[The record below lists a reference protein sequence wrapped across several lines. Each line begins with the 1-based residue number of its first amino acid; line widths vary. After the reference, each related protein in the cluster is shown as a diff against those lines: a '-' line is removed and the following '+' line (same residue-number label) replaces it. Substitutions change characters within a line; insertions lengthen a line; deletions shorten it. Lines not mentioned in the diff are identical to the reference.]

1 MFLFQTDMNECDLA
15 NDCDPDAECVN
26 SDGSYTCTCRDG
38 YSGDGKTCESKTT
51 FSHTIY
57 LSIFFIFIYLT
68 NWLDVLITVLNMLH
82 VYTRTLNMTSEAKPG
97 GNTYILII
105 IKHIRC

>member
-1 MFLFQTDMNECDLA
+1 MNECDLA

-57 LSIFFIFIYLT
+57 LSIFLFLFI
-68 NWLDVLITVLNMLH
+68 
-82 VYTRTLNMTSEAKPG
+82 
-97 GNTYILII
+97 
-105 IKHIRC
+105 